1 MYLRV
6 HGFRKFQE
14 FKVFSGRFWVQALRV
29 FGFLRFL
36 VLVMF
41 LLHVF
46 KYKVFCVSCLDGF
59 LAGFCVSSFPRGFRV
74 QVAAFLGIWVFKC
87 LGFLVG
93 RKKLNELFVAA

>member
-46 KYKVFCVSCLDGF
+46 KYKVSAFVFGWF